1 MGKFEQ
7 AVGYWGGK
15 RLIHL
20 GGTARLCWRAYVAS
34 AVRCP
39 TVNEN
44 ESVSYWSQTLAL
56 PVFFSARFDQDS
68 DMVWRAKASV
78 TEKYTRREFG
88 SG

>member
-15 RLIHL
+15 RLVHL

-56 PVFFSARFDQDS
+56 PGFFLVKVRSRFRYGGERTP
-68 DMVWRAKASV
+68 V
-78 TEKYTRREFG
+78 
-88 SG
+88 